1 MHVCKCRYGCKV
13 NDMYVK
19 LWYNQIRMIWKTKK
33 TPTRESKGQLVG
45 YLDWIKTW
53 YLLSSDSLN
62 FHCFLSRWLS
72 NVFLKNLPL

>member
-1 MHVCKCRYGCKV
+1 MYVYVCKV

-45 YLDWIKTW
+45 
-53 YLLSSDSLN
+53 LLVGCFSSIYTFN
-62 FHCFLSRWLS
+62 AMFP
-72 NVFLKNLPL
+72 NVYPVII